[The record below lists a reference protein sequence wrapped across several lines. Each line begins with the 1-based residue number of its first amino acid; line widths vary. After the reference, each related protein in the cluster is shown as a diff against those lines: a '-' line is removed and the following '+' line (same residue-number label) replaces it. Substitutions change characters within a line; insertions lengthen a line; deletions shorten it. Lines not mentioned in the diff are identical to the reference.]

1 MAKYQKRSDHSGRGI
16 EITTPSRY
24 GSHSSMVVEELEEG
38 RVVCKDDAGEYTTLK
53 SRLDTGLSDPN
64 RYSTNR

>member
-1 MAKYQKRSDHSGRGI
+1 MTKYRKISDHSGRGI

-53 SRLDTGLSDPN
+53 SRLDTGLADPS
-64 RYSTNR
+64 RYSADR